1 MTRDRLPTEEDER
14 NYDEQHAERNELAA
28 LVKEVREHKRTEWR
42 TVDASKMLAR
52 VRLID
57 APGQHFHEST
67 RRPALPARDEPSR
80 ASTGDSTAA
89 SH

>member
-1 MTRDRLPTEEDER
+1 MTRDRLPTPDDER

-42 TVDASKMLAR
+42 TVDASKVLEA

-57 APGQHFHEST
+57 APGVEDLGVCDVCLLKN
-67 RRPALPARDEPSR
+67 R
-80 ASTGDSTAA
+80 G
-89 SH
+89 